1 MSDLLNRETRRAAA
15 RAPRASTGPTPD
27 QSRMLAAL
35 AFKTS
40 GLVVVIATT
49 LALVTLVSANSD
61 LTGTLGA
68 IAGSWFAVHLV
79 PLSIGGTSLGVAPL
93 LPTLIIG
100 WSVARTVH
108 HAVDS
113 DTDRRV
119 LRWVFAASMA
129 GPLAVTAI
137 ALAVAKDAST
147 VIGLSSPNA
156 LVAFSWVAGVHA
168 AASGTGLLFACWD
181 SVVIRRGLP
190 DWVRAL
196 VAPFVRVLSILTAG
210 GAAVVLLALLVSW
223 ETAGA
228 LLDSGGD
235 VVGMLGLTVLSVLYL
250 PNIVIGALAV
260 ATGSTAGF
268 GEASVSLFSTTG
280 GPLPPLPILAV
291 LPEGSAQT
299 IWVVML
305 VVPIG
310 AGLMLGR
317 DCAIRSADIQVAVSS
332 VWVVAAAAG
341 ALAAL
346 LGYAAGGNLGTFGTV
361 EVTVWSFGLL
371 TFAWLAVVGSA
382 SAAFVV
388 WRRAEPEPT
397 RDDPAPTPVPVAELA
412 IEPAPS
418 EPDPSEPDPSETAPS
433 ESEDDEQ
440 TEVVEDVVEAEVVD
454 DVPAEMPAA
463 EEPDAIVEA
472 ATAEP
477 LDAEVVAPPGD
488 RDGPAR

>member
-1 MSDLLNRETRRAAA
+1 
-15 RAPRASTGPTPD
+15 
-27 QSRMLAAL
+27 MLAAV

-156 LVAFSWVAGVHA
+156 LVAFSWVTGVHG

-196 VAPFVRVLSILTAG
+196 VAPFVRALSILAAG

-228 LLDSGGD
+228 LLESGGD

-310 AGLMLGR
+310 AGLLLGR

-418 EPDPSEPDPSETAPS
+418 VPDPSETAPS

>member
-397 RDDPAPTPVPVAELA
+397 RDEPVPMPVPAAELA

-418 EPDPSEPDPSETAPS
+418 ETAPSEAAPS

>member
-27 QSRMLAAL
+27 QSRMLAAV

-156 LVAFSWVAGVHA
+156 LVAFSWVTGVHG

-196 VAPFVRVLSILTAG
+196 VAPFVRALSILAAG

-228 LLDSGGD
+228 LLESGGD

-310 AGLMLGR
+310 AGLLLGR

-418 EPDPSEPDPSETAPS
+418 VPDPSETAPS

>member
-27 QSRMLAAL
+27 QSRMLAAV

-49 LALVTLVSANSD
+49 LALITLVSVNSD

-113 DTDRRV
+113 GTDRRV
-119 LRWVFAASMA
+119 VRWVFAASMA

-168 AASGTGLLFACWD
+168 AASGTGLLLARWD
-181 SVVIRRGLP
+181 SPLIRGGLP

-196 VAPFVRVLSILTAG
+196 VAPFVRAISILAAG
-210 GAAVVLLALLVSW
+210 GAAVVLLALLASW

-228 LLDSGGD
+228 LLESGRD
-235 VVGMLGLTVLSVLYL
+235 VVGMLGLTVVSVLYL
-250 PNIVIGALAV
+250 PNVVIGALAV

-268 GEASVSLFSTTG
+268 GDASVSLFSTTG

-305 VVPIG
+305 AVPIG
-310 AGLMLGR
+310 AGLLLGR
-317 DCAIRSADIQVAVSS
+317 DCAIRSADIRVAVSS
-332 VWVVAAAAG
+332 VWVVSAATG
-341 ALAAL
+341 VLAAL
-346 LGYAAGGNLGTFGTV
+346 FGYAAGGNLGTFGTV

-371 TFAWLAVVGSA
+371 TFAWLAVAGSIT
-382 SAAFVV
+382 AALVV

-397 RDDPAPTPVPVAELA
+397 LDEPVPMPVPAAELA
-412 IEPAPS
+412 IEAAPS
-418 EPDPSEPDPSETAPS
+418 EP
-433 ESEDDEQ
+433 EDDEQ
-440 TEVVEDVVEAEVVD
+440 VQEADKAEEVVEAEVVD
-454 DVPAEMPAA
+454 DVPAEMPPA
-463 EEPDAIVEA
+463 EEPDATIEA
-472 ATAEP
+472 ATDEP
-477 LDAEVVAPPGD
+477 LDAEIVAPPGD
-488 RDGPAR
+488 QDGPAR

>member
-1 MSDLLNRETRRAAA
+1 
-15 RAPRASTGPTPD
+15 
-27 QSRMLAAL
+27 MLAAV

-79 PLSIGGTSLGVAPL
+79 PLSIGGASLGVAPL

-119 LRWVFAASMA
+119 LRWIFAASMA

-156 LVAFSWVAGVHA
+156 LVAFSWVAGVHG

-196 VAPFVRVLSILTAG
+196 VAPFVRVLSILAAG

-228 LLDSGGD
+228 LLESGGD

-268 GEASVSLFSTTG
+268 GETSVSLFSTTG

-310 AGLMLGR
+310 AGLLLGR

-418 EPDPSEPDPSETAPS
+418 EPDPSETAPS
-433 ESEDDEQ
+433 EPEDDEQ

>member
-27 QSRMLAAL
+27 QSRMLAAV

-196 VAPFVRVLSILTAG
+196 VAPFVRALSILAAG

-228 LLDSGGD
+228 LLESGGD

-310 AGLMLGR
+310 AGLLLGR

-332 VWVVAAAAG
+332 VWVVAAATG

-418 EPDPSEPDPSETAPS
+418 EPDPSETAPS

>member
-27 QSRMLAAL
+27 QSRMLAAV

-79 PLSIGGTSLGVAPL
+79 PLSIGGASLGVAPL

-119 LRWVFAASMA
+119 LRWIFAASMA

-156 LVAFSWVAGVHA
+156 LVAFSWVAGVHG

-196 VAPFVRVLSILTAG
+196 VAPFVRVLSILAAG

-228 LLDSGGD
+228 LLESGGD

-268 GEASVSLFSTTG
+268 GETSVSLFSTTG

-310 AGLMLGR
+310 AGLLLGR

-346 LGYAAGGNLGTFGTV
+346 LGYAAGGNFGTFGTV

-418 EPDPSEPDPSETAPS
+418 EPDPSETAPS
-433 ESEDDEQ
+433 EPEDDEQ

>member
-27 QSRMLAAL
+27 QSRMLAAV

-196 VAPFVRVLSILTAG
+196 VAPFVRALSILAAG

-228 LLDSGGD
+228 LLESGGD

-268 GEASVSLFSTTG
+268 GDASVSLFSTTG

-310 AGLMLGR
+310 AGLLLGR

-332 VWVVAAAAG
+332 VWAVAAAAG

-397 RDDPAPTPVPVAELA
+397 RDEPVPTPVPAAELA

-418 EPDPSEPDPSETAPS
+418 EPAPSEPDPSETAPS

-454 DVPAEMPAA
+454 DVPAEMPPA
-463 EEPDAIVEA
+463 EEPDATVEA

-477 LDAEVVAPPGD
+477 LDAEIVAPPGD
-488 RDGPAR
+488 QDGPAR

>member
-27 QSRMLAAL
+27 QSRMLAAV

-168 AASGTGLLFACWD
+168 AASGTGLLFACWQ

-196 VAPFVRVLSILTAG
+196 VAPFVRALSILAAG

-228 LLDSGGD
+228 LLESGGD

-268 GEASVSLFSTTG
+268 GDASVSLFSTTG

-310 AGLMLGR
+310 AGLLLGR

-332 VWVVAAAAG
+332 VWVVAAATG

-397 RDDPAPTPVPVAELA
+397 RDEPVPMPVPAAELA
-412 IEPAPS
+412 IEPA
-418 EPDPSEPDPSETAPS
+418 PSEPDPSETAPS

-477 LDAEVVAPPGD
+477 LDAEIVAPPGD

>member
-1 MSDLLNRETRRAAA
+1 
-15 RAPRASTGPTPD
+15 
-27 QSRMLAAL
+27 MLAAV

-49 LALVTLVSANSD
+49 LALVTLVAANSD

-181 SVVIRRGLP
+181 SVVIHRGLP

-196 VAPFVRVLSILTAG
+196 VAPFVRALSILAAG

-228 LLDSGGD
+228 LLESGGD

-250 PNIVIGALAV
+250 PNIVIGALAM

-310 AGLMLGR
+310 AGLLLGR

>member
-15 RAPRASTGPTPD
+15 RAPRAGTGPTPD
-27 QSRMLAAL
+27 QSRMLAAV

-49 LALVTLVSANSD
+49 LALITLVSVNSD

-68 IAGSWFAVHLV
+68 IAGSWFAAHLV

-93 LPTLIIG
+93 LPTLVIG

-113 DTDRRV
+113 DTDRRMV
-119 LRWVFAASMA
+119 RWVFAASMA

-168 AASGTGLLFACWD
+168 AASGTGLILARWD
-181 SVVIRRGLP
+181 SLVIRRGLP

-196 VAPFVRVLSILTAG
+196 VAPFVRAMSILAAG
-210 GAAVVLLALLVSW
+210 GAAVVLLALLASW

-228 LLDSGGD
+228 LVESGRD
-235 VVGMLGLTVLSVLYL
+235 VVGMLGLTVVSVLYL
-250 PNIVIGALAV
+250 PNVVIGALAV

-291 LPEGSAQT
+291 LPEGPAQT

-310 AGLMLGR
+310 AGLLLGR

-332 VWVVAAAAG
+332 VWIVAAATG
-341 ALAAL
+341 VLAAL
-346 LGYAAGGNLGTFGTV
+346 FGYAAGGNLGTFGTV

-388 WRRAEPEPT
+388 WRRAEPEPVQ
-397 RDDPAPTPVPVAELA
+397 DEPAPTPVPAAAELA
-412 IEPAPS
+412 IEAAPA
-418 EPDPSEPDPSETAPS
+418 

-440 TEVVEDVVEAEVVD
+440 VEEVVEAEVVDEAVD
-454 DVPAEMPAA
+454 DVPAEMPPA
-463 EEPDAIVEA
+463 EEPDAPVEA
-472 ATAEP
+472 ATDEP

-488 RDGPAR
+488 QDGPAR

>member
-1 MSDLLNRETRRAAA
+1 
-15 RAPRASTGPTPD
+15 
-27 QSRMLAAL
+27 MLAAV

-49 LALVTLVSANSD
+49 LALVTLVSVNSD

-147 VIGLSSPNA
+147 VIGLSNPNA

-196 VAPFVRVLSILTAG
+196 VAPFVRALSILAAG

-228 LLDSGGD
+228 LLESGGD

-268 GEASVSLFSTTG
+268 GDASVSLFSTTG

-305 VVPIG
+305 VVPMG
-310 AGLMLGR
+310 AGLLLGR

-332 VWVVAAAAG
+332 VWAVAASAG

-397 RDDPAPTPVPVAELA
+397 RDEPAQTPVPAAELA

-418 EPDPSEPDPSETAPS
+418 EPDPSETAPS
-433 ESEDDEQ
+433 ESEGDEQ